1 MKTEGI
7 KYAGSKLKLLPYIE
21 DIITDV
27 PDIKTALDG
36 FSGTTRVAQMFTQ
49 KGYDTTSNDISVWS
63 EVFGKCYLY
72 KNNKPNSY
80 YLEIINYLN
89 SLQGYSGWFT
99 ETYGALEKKP
109 FQIKNLKKLD
119 SIREEIDKMDLCDV
133 DKSVILTS
141 LILALDKVDSTI
153 GHFSSY
159 LHDFSPRSSN
169 DLKLELPNRFKVKTN
184 NRVIRDDIFN
194 TLSAYKFDLVY
205 FDPPYG
211 SNNEKMPSSRV
222 RYNSYYHFWTTVIL
236 NDKPIT
242 FGKAGRR
249 EDSRDMVN
257 PSVFEDKDK
266 NVVLNNIRNLIEKS
280 QCKYVMLSY
289 SSEGRISR
297 ENIIDIINKYTKDNS
312 VYEIDYRRNVMS
324 RMKWTNEWIKNES
337 HLNKEYIFLARK

>member
-1 MKTEGI
+1 
-7 KYAGSKLKLLPYIE
+7 
-21 DIITDV
+21 
-27 PDIKTALDG
+27 
-36 FSGTTRVAQMFTQ
+36 
-49 KGYDTTSNDISVWS
+49 
-63 EVFGKCYLY
+63 
-72 KNNKPNSY
+72 
-80 YLEIINYLN
+80 
-89 SLQGYSGWFT
+89 
-99 ETYGALEKKP
+99 
-109 FQIKNLKKLD
+109 
-119 SIREEIDKMDLCDV
+119 MDLCDV

-249 EDSRDMVN
+249 EDSRDMIN
-257 PSVFEDKDK
+257 SSVFEDKDK
-266 NVVLNNIRNLIEKS
+266 NVVLNSIRDLIEKS

-289 SSEGRISR
+289 SSEGRISK
-297 ENIIDIINKYTKDNS
+297 ENIIDIINKYTRDNI

-337 HLNKEYIFLARK
+337 RLNKEYIFLARK